1 MGAPNQPGEF
11 AVEHMIPASK
21 VGLIIGMLH
30 FKNILLHASFIG
42 IPQLISVFEGLCLL
56 E

>member
-30 FKNILLHASFIG
+30 LFIFYCILLMVHFN
-42 IPQLISVFEGLCLL
+42 
-56 E
+56 